1 MQIEWVM
8 SCRKFFQQSRGVNST
23 QLAWTIPA
31 NTNETVLTSID
42 DHGKA
47 AMQTRSQKSKETR

>member
-1 MQIEWVM
+1 M